1 MNHMI
6 RAIIIDDERAARL
19 ELIRMLKDYPQI
31 RVLAEASNADEA
43 EELIGLLKP
52 ELIFLDI
59 QMPGRSG
66 FELLEGLDFIPLVVF
81 VTAYDQYALKAF
93 EVSALDYLMKPIRVE
108 RFEKAMNQVFER
120 SSGELEPSIFVKN
133 KERHFLLKW
142 STVYLIESLDNYA
155 RLYFGNEVV
164 LIKSSLNKLEEKLD
178 GKLFFRANRSQ
189 IINLNVIKTIIR
201 QDSGMSITLN
211 NGTLVRISERQA
223 VKFKNLN
230 Q

>member
-1 MNHMI
+1 MNNII
-6 RAIIIDDERAARL
+6 RTIIIDDERGARL

-66 FELLEGLDFIPLVVF
+66 FELLEGLDFIPMVVF

-93 EVSALDYLMKPIRVE
+93 EVSALDYLMKPIREE
-108 RFEKAMNQVFER
+108 RFEKAMSQVVER
-120 SSGELEPSIFVKN
+120 CLGEVEPSVFVKN
-133 KERHFLLKW
+133 KTRHFLLKW

-155 RLYFGNEVV
+155 RLHFGKEEV
-164 LIKSSLNKLEEKLD
+164 LLKSSLNKLEEKLD
-178 GKLFFRANRSQ
+178 KKLFFRANRSQ
-189 IINLNVIKTIIR
+189 IINLNEIRTITR

-211 NGTLVRISERQA
+211 NGTLVGISERQA
-223 VKFKNLN
+223 VKLKNLN

>member
-1 MNHMI
+1 MNNII
-6 RAIIIDDERAARL
+6 RTIIIDDERGARL

-66 FELLEGLDFIPLVVF
+66 FELLEGLDFLPMVVF

-93 EVSALDYLMKPIRVE
+93 EVSALDYLMKPIREE
-108 RFEKAMNQVFER
+108 RFEKAMTQVVER
-120 SSGELEPSIFVKN
+120 CLGEVEPSVFVKN
-133 KERHFLLKW
+133 KTRHFLLKW

-155 RLYFGNEVV
+155 RLHFGKEEV
-164 LIKSSLNKLEEKLD
+164 LLKSSLNKLEEKLD
-178 GKLFFRANRSQ
+178 KKLFFRANRSQ
-189 IINLNVIKTIIR
+189 IINLNEIRTITR

-211 NGTLVRISERQA
+211 NGTLVGISERQA